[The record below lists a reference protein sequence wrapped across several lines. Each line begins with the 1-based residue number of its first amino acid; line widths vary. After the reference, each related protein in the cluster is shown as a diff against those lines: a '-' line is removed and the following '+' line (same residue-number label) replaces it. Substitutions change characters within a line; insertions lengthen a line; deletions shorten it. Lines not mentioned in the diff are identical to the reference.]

1 MAPKKKNPPLTEA
14 ESARLQG
21 ADWELQEYK
30 KRQAIAKARETSG
43 TPVEKVEFKPGELSK
58 DTRVVDLTA
67 TEGSGG
73 PATVLKDVDINQN
86 RPSKSGVAVPTN
98 AEVRRGRKTGKIK
111 RPRKPKPRP
120 TVQRNPATGR
130 AEKRVITP
138 FVTPLPE
145 AGPGEMVP
153 RTPGPRVP
161 LEQPR
166 GGVTPR
172 LFVDKNAP
180 KGEKVSKKLTG
191 FGGPVNKGAD
201 MAWTAM
207 RHLDSMLNHKPGT
220 ADHGKHLGE
229 FDKIHQ
235 GIAAHTNSDVHGI
248 LQTAR
253 IVALKTDYPEK
264 QKHLNMAKDA
274 LTETISSARA
284 MEGRRGRD
292 SKTGNPKKG
301 N

>member
-1 MAPKKKNPPLTEA
+1 MAEEKNPPLTPS

-21 ADWELQEYK
+21 ADWELAEFK
-30 KRQAIAKARETSG
+30 KREAIKKARKIRGVSA
-43 TPVEKVEFKPGELSK
+43 EKIDAEKGELSEN
-58 DTRVVDLTA
+58 TRVVDLTER
-67 TEGSGG
+67 EGTGG
-73 PATVLKDVDINQN
+73 PATVLKDTDINQN
-86 RPSKSGVAVPTN
+86 KPGRRGVRVPTN
-98 AEVRRGRKTGKIK
+98 AEVRRGRTTGKVTK
-111 RPRKPKPRP
+111 PRKPKPRP
-120 TVQRNPATGR
+120 TVQRNPVTGR

-138 FVTPLPE
+138 FVTPLPV
-145 AGPGEMVP
+145 AGPDVMTP

-161 LEQPR
+161 LEQPQ
-166 GGVTPR
+166 GGVAPR
-172 LFVDKNAP
+172 LFIDKNAP
-180 KGEKVSKKLTG
+180 KGERVSRKLTG
-191 FGGPVNKGAD
+191 FGGPVSKGAD

-220 ADHGKHLGE
+220 TEHGKHLGE

-253 IVALKTDYPEK
+253 IVALKADYPKK
-264 QKHLNMAKDA
+264 QEHLNMAKDA

-284 MEGRRGRD
+284 MEGRRGKD
-292 SKTGNPKKG
+292 SKAGNPKKG